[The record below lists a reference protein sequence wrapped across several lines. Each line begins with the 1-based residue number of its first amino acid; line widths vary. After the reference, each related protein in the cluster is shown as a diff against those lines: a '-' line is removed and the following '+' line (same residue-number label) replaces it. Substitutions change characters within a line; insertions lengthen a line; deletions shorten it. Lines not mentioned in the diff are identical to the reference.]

1 MLIVEL
7 FKKLPMDIIMNH
19 IMPYTYK
26 PQMKLLLFDIRS
38 FTNDFKFVEDIY
50 YTEYNGAVL
59 ICDLIK
65 FCNNNIA
72 PVYGIDMKYEYV
84 LRRNYMLNL
93 KFHRELVEYVFIKV
107 HSNLNH
113 NTENKIK
120 FLWGIMTPPE
130 RMRFI
135 YKYLIEFMGQ

>member
-1 MLIVEL
+1 MLNIKL
-7 FKKLPMDIIMNH
+7 FQKLPMDIIINH
-19 IMPYTYK
+19 IMPYTYT
-26 PQMKLLLFDIRS
+26 PQFKSLLFDIRS
-38 FTNDFKFVEDIY
+38 FTADFNFVEDVY
-50 YTEYNGAVL
+50 YTEYNGSVL

-72 PVYGIDMKYEYV
+72 PVYGIDMKYEYI
-84 LRRNYMLNL
+84 LKRNYQLDRRT
-93 KFHRELVEYVFIKV
+93 HREIVEYIFIKV

-120 FLWGIMTPPE
+120 FLWGLMTPPE

-135 YKYLIEFMGQ
+135 YKYIME

>member
-1 MLIVEL
+1 MLNIEL
-7 FKKLPMDIIMNH
+7 FKKLPMDIIINH

-26 PQMKLLLFDIRS
+26 PQFKSLLFDIRS
-38 FTNDFKFVEDIY
+38 FTADFKFVEDVY
-50 YTEYNGAVL
+50 YTEYNASIL

-72 PVYGIDMKYEYV
+72 PVYGIDMKYEYI
-84 LRRNYMLNL
+84 LKRNYQLDRRT
-93 KFHRELVEYVFIKV
+93 HREIVEYIFIKV
-107 HSNLNH
+107 HSSLNV

-120 FLWGIMTPPE
+120 FLWGLMTPPE

-135 YKYLIEFMGQ
+135 YKYIME

>member
-1 MLIVEL
+1 MLNNEL
-7 FKKLPMDIIMNH
+7 FKKLPMDIIINH

-26 PQMKLLLFDIRS
+26 PQMKLLMFDIRS
-38 FTNDFKFVEDIY
+38 FTKDFEFVEDFY
-50 YTEYNGAVL
+50 YTEYNGSVL

-72 PVYGIDMKYEYV
+72 PVYGIDMKYEYI
-84 LRRNYMLNL
+84 LRRNYMLNI
-93 KFHRELVEYVFIKV
+93 KFHKELVEYIFIKV
-107 HSNLNH
+107 HRNLNH

-120 FLWGIMTPPE
+120 FLWGLMRPPE

-135 YKYLIEFMGQ
+135 YKYLIEYMG